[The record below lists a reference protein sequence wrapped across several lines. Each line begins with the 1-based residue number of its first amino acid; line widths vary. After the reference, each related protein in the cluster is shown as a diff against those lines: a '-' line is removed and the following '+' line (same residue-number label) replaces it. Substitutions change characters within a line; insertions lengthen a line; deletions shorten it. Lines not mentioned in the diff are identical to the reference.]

1 MWLTSDEFNV
11 VHASDAS
18 ISTETASSA
27 ETCARVNMGR
37 YQSMMAI
44 VQMGKNDVT
53 TNQLWV
59 RVQAAVSTLPTA
71 TTAIALGGTTGA
83 WTYRY
88 ATSDAVSASTADANP
103 VYSARTAGTS
113 TALTLNTGAG
123 ATYIIEVKSDDLPE
137 GYPYLSLSISAALAF
152 RPCTVT
158 YILKPRYPLLNMINS
173 QS

>member
-1 MWLTSDEFNV
+1 MWLTTDEFNF

-37 YQSMMAI
+37 YQSMVAV

-53 TNQLWV
+53 TSNLWV

-83 WTYRY
+83 WSYRY
-88 ATSDAVSASTADANP
+88 ATTDAISASTADQAP
-103 VYSARTAGTS
+103 LYSARTAGTS
-113 TALTLNTGAG
+113 TALALTSGAG
-123 ATYIIEVKSDDLPE
+123 AVYLIEVKSDDLPV
-137 GYPYLSLSISAALAF
+137 GYPYLSLSISAAAAF

-158 YILKPRYPLLNMINS
+158 YVLKPRYPQFNMMNM